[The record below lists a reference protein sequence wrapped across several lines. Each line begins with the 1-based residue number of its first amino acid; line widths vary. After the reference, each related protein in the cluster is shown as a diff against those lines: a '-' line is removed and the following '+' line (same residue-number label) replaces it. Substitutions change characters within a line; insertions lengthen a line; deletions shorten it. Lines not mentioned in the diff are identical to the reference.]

1 MKLQLIKLSGIA
13 VLAVALLGSCRKG
26 ESDPFLSLRSRNARI
41 TGTWNLSSQI
51 TTSLNTSVS
60 AGVTTVDSLT
70 TSFDGTTLSALTN
83 GITTTAPY
91 SLTIEILKNGS
102 YKSTL
107 NNELGSLVRWG
118 SWWWLNSKKRK
129 VRIAFDN
136 GLGSFHISR
145 LKNKELVLMTDSTTT
160 NTFLAGTTSS
170 TSKTT
175 SGVFT
180 FAKQK

>member
-70 TSFDGTTLSALTN
+70 TYFDGTTL
-83 GITTTAPY
+83 
-91 SLTIEILKNGS
+91 
-102 YKSTL
+102 
-107 NNELGSLVRWG
+107 
-118 SWWWLNSKKRK
+118 
-129 VRIAFDN
+129 
-136 GLGSFHISR
+136 
-145 LKNKELVLMTDSTTT
+145 
-160 NTFLAGTTSS
+160 
-170 TSKTT
+170 
-175 SGVFT
+175 
-180 FAKQK
+180 

>member
-26 ESDPFLSLRSRNARI
+26 ESDPFLSLRSRN

-118 SWWWLNSKKRK
+118 S
-129 VRIAFDN
+129 
-136 GLGSFHISR
+136 
-145 LKNKELVLMTDSTTT
+145 
-160 NTFLAGTTSS
+160 
-170 TSKTT
+170 
-175 SGVFT
+175 
-180 FAKQK
+180 